1 MSTILTDEYS
11 YILFI
16 AVILLSTK
24 LLGLLTQRFNM
35 PQVVGA
41 LVAGV
46 LMGPSCFGLVQ
57 KTEFI
62 TPLAEL
68 GVIVLMFTAGMET
81 DLKELKKSGAA
92 SFVIAMCGV
101 LVPIGGGYLLS
112 RIWGIGAD
120 SSGNMA
126 SAFLQQIFIGIILT
140 ATSVSITVETLKELG
155 KLKTRAGSAILGAAV
170 IDDILGIVALT
181 IIMSAGGGSGEDGGS
196 IGIVLLK
203 ILGFFAV
210 AVLSAVL
217 FHIVFF
223 KWRAHDKKDLRR
235 HTVVCFVFCLL
246 LSWIAE
252 EFFSVA
258 DITGAF
264 VAGLALSGMPTTSYT
279 STKFEMV
286 SYMLLSPVFFAS
298 IGLSMTNISMSG
310 SMIAFTILLTVIA
323 VLTKIIG
330 CGLGAKICRYT
341 NKESVQIGVGMI
353 SRGEVALIVANKGSA
368 NGLISEELFAPII
381 IMVVVTTIVTP
392 ILLKL
397 VFHDKHAAEPA
408 QA

>member
-203 ILGFFAV
+203 ILG
-210 AVLSAVL
+210 S
-217 FHIVFF
+217 
-223 KWRAHDKKDLRR
+223 
-235 HTVVCFVFCLL
+235 
-246 LSWIAE
+246 
-252 EFFSVA
+252 
-258 DITGAF
+258 GAF
-264 VAGLALSGMPTTSYT
+264 
-279 STKFEMV
+279 
-286 SYMLLSPVFFAS
+286 
-298 IGLSMTNISMSG
+298 
-310 SMIAFTILLTVIA
+310 
-323 VLTKIIG
+323 
-330 CGLGAKICRYT
+330 
-341 NKESVQIGVGMI
+341 
-353 SRGEVALIVANKGSA
+353 GSA
-368 NGLISEELFAPII
+368 LPHRVLQMAR
-381 IMVVVTTIVTP
+381 
-392 ILLKL
+392 
-397 VFHDKHAAEPA
+397 A
-408 QA
+408 

>member
-1 MSTILTDEYS
+1 M
-11 YILFI
+11 
-16 AVILLSTK
+16 
-24 LLGLLTQRFNM
+24 
-35 PQVVGA
+35 
-41 LVAGV
+41 
-46 LMGPSCFGLVQ
+46 
-57 KTEFI
+57 
-62 TPLAEL
+62 
-68 GVIVLMFTAGMET
+68 
-81 DLKELKKSGAA
+81 
-92 SFVIAMCGV
+92 
-101 LVPIGGGYLLS
+101 LS

-279 STKFEMV
+279 STKFETV